1 MSDRAETE
9 KSFNL
14 LQEEYHQESLPQVI
28 ETNLNP
34 EQLLLRPSLGMANV
48 AEECLKKF
56 EGNFLDGK
64 LIGSTAVPEL
74 IMYHK

>member
-9 KSFNL
+9 KTFNL

-34 EQLLLRPSLGMANV
+34 GQL
-48 AEECLKKF
+48 F
-56 EGNFLDGK
+56 
-64 LIGSTAVPEL
+64 TATLTYKYWLEWQ
-74 IMYHK
+74 M